1 MAMVFMLAPR
11 SGFLD
16 FRTAPPPPTSCMR
29 PRIVHYLL
37 LPVFARVFDSPV
49 TLHARIAFIS
59 E

>member
-1 MAMVFMLAPR
+1 MAMVFMAPR
-11 SGFLD
+11 PGFLD
-16 FRTAPPPPTSCMR
+16 FRTAPPPTSRMR
-29 PRIVHYLL
+29 PRIVHYLP